1 MRIPRS
7 KIILAINSKICY
19 NLFTMK
25 LALSQQLVQKLV
37 LTPQMKQAIRILQ
50 QPLLELKSYLY
61 KELEENPLLEDGQ
74 VEELEDSSREAEIDR
89 LIELAKRDGDDR
101 DDYFNPGYSQQEL
114 REKYNYRQSL
124 ITRHL
129 TLQEHLLGQLRLSS
143 IEEKDYKIGEWLIGN
158 IGENGYFEDPLE
170 ETAKRLDVPLKDAER
185 VLSLIQTFD
194 PLGVGAR
201 NPKECLLIQL
211 KAKGRK
217 DSLAFK
223 IVENH
228 LSDLAKNRTRLI
240 ARRLKVSGGALNK
253 ALEEISSLEPKPG
266 RSFSPRQTKYVIPDL
281 MLKKVKDKIELV
293 VNERELPGLKINRHY
308 RNLLKQKNISKET
321 EEFLRKKLAAALA
334 LIKAISQRG
343 STIKSVAE
351 CIVDKQS
358 QFFREEKGHLN
369 PLTLK
374 QVAKIV
380 GRNESTISRAVNNK
394 YIQTPL
400 GTFALKYF
408 FNGSLKT
415 SEGEMMSI
423 QAIKQKIAD
432 LVSTEPPHSPLS
444 DAKIVTLLQAQ
455 RINLARRTVT
465 KYRKDLKIPSSSL
478 RRK

>member
-1 MRIPRS
+1 MGISRS
-7 KIILAINSKICY
+7 KILLAINSKICY
-19 NLFTMK
+19 NTFIMK
-25 LALSQQLVQKLV
+25 LVLSQQLVQKLI
-37 LTPQMKQAIRILQ
+37 LTPHMKQAIRILQ

-74 VEELEDSSREAEIDR
+74 VETPEDSSREAEIDR
-89 LIELAKRDGDDR
+89 LIELANRNDYDR
-101 DDYFNPGYSQQEL
+101 DDYFNSGYSRQEL
-114 REKYNYRQSL
+114 REKYNYQQSL
-124 ITRHL
+124 VTRHL
-129 TLQEHLLGQLRLSS
+129 SLQEHLLRQLRLSS
-143 IEEKDYKIGEWLIGN
+143 VKEEDYKIGEWLIGN
-158 IGENGYFEDPLE
+158 LGENGYFQDSLE
-170 ETAKRLDVPLKDAER
+170 EAAERLDVPLKDVER
-185 VLSLIQTFD
+185 ILSLIQALD
-194 PLGVGAR
+194 PPGVGAR

-240 ARRLKVSGGALNK
+240 ARRLKVSGESLNE

-408 FNGSLKT
+408 FNGSFRV
-415 SEGEMMSI
+415 SEGEMMST
-423 QAIKQKIAD
+423 QAIKQKIAGLISSED
-432 LVSTEPPHSPLS
+432 PHSPLS
-444 DAKIVTLLQAQ
+444 DAKIVTILQAQ
-455 RINLARRTVT
+455 RINFARRTVT